1 MNVIH
6 NEDIMNDDKTP
17 QISLDETI
25 RRESGETLIKMT

>member
-17 QISLDETI
+17 EISFHNIDE
-25 RRESGETLIKMT
+25 KVVKP